1 MRRVMSWV
9 LAVLALAALA
19 LALAERLALLKP
31 PNPAATPLVFV
42 ILAGVLVFFLV
53 LINLP
58 LRARRPVVF
67 VLVLAV
73 FAVLIGGLSYFQFVA
88 KPVML
93 KTILA
98 KAFAPKPTSVSVEP
112 ARVEAWPPIL
122 TEIGTLRAFQGVTIA
137 PQVAGVV
144 TGIHFESGDNVKEGA
159 LLVGIDDSVEQA
171 DLANGVAQLK
181 NANLAFDR
189 QKTLVSGGNTPQ
201 SSVDSAIAARDSAA
215 AAVDRTRAIIAQKAI
230 RAPFP
235 GRLGL
240 RTVDI
245 GQFVAVGTALTTL
258 QRLDPIFADFT
269 APEGDLAR
277 LAVGQPV
284 SIAVDAYPG
293 QNFAGKITAIDARIS
308 AESRNVTVR
317 AQFDNPDVR
326 LLPGM
331 FANVAVTT
339 GAPIKVLT
347 LPRTAAIYSLYGD
360 NVFVVKPAP
369 PSADAPNDKP
379 GLVVERRFVH
389 FGPTQGER
397 IAVDS
402 GLNEGESVVTAGQI
416 KLQNNSPVV
425 IDANEA
431 LPPPAVTPKP

>member
-1 MRRVMSWV
+1 MSWV
-9 LAVLALAALA
+9 FALLAIAAAALA
-19 LALAERLALLKP
+19 VVERFALLRP
-31 PNPAATPLVFV
+31 PLPAAPPAAFGIAAAIFVF
-42 ILAGVLVFFLV
+42 LLV

-58 LRARRPVVF
+58 LKARRPVVF
-67 VLVLAV
+67 VLVAV
-73 FAVLIGGLSYFQFVA
+73 VLTGLIGGLSYFQFVA
-88 KPVML
+88 KPLML

-98 KAFAPKPTSVSVEP
+98 KAFAPKPTSVSVEA
-112 ARVEAWPPIL
+112 ARIEAWPPVL
-122 TEIGTLRAFQGVTIA
+122 TEIGTLRAYQGVTIA

-245 GQFVAVGTALTTL
+245 GQYVAVGAALTTL

-293 QNFAGKITAIDARIS
+293 KNFEGKITAIDARIS

-317 AQFDNPDVR
+317 AQFDNPDAK

-339 GAPIKVLT
+339 GAPVKVLT

-360 NVFVVKPAP
+360 NVFVVKTAP
-369 PSADAPNDKP
+369 PSADTPADKP
-379 GLVVERRFVH
+379 GLVVERRFVR

-402 GLNEGESVVTAGQI
+402 GLSEGESVVTAGQI

-425 IDANEA
+425 IDASAA

>member
-1 MRRVMSWV
+1 MRRVMSW
-9 LAVLALAALA
+9 LLTLLALVAVVLG
-19 LALAERLALLKP
+19 LAERFALLRP
-31 PNPAATPLVFV
+31 PVPAATPSALGIVAAIFVFLL
-42 ILAGVLVFFLV
+42 I

-58 LRARRPVVF
+58 VRARRPVVF
-67 VLVLAV
+67 VLVLAI
-73 FAVLIGGLSYFQFVA
+73 FAVLIAGLSYFQFVA
-88 KPVML
+88 KPTMM
-93 KTILA
+93 KGILA
-98 KAFAPKPTSVSVEP
+98 RAFAPKPTSVSVEA
-112 ARVEAWPPIL
+112 ARIEAWPPVL

-144 TGIHFESGDNVKEGA
+144 TGIHFDSGENVKEGA

-171 DLANGVAQLK
+171 DLANGVALLK
-181 NANLAFDR
+181 NANLALDR
-189 QKTLVSGGNTPQ
+189 QKTLVTGGNTPQ

-215 AAVDRTRAIIAQKAI
+215 AAVDHTRAIIAQKAI
-230 RAPFP
+230 RAPFA

-245 GQFVAVGTALTTL
+245 GQFVAVGVALTTL

-269 APEGDLAR
+269 APEGELAR
-277 LAVGQPV
+277 LAVGQSV
-284 SIAVDAYPG
+284 AIAVDAYPG
-293 QNFAGKITAIDARIS
+293 KNFNGKITAIDARIS

-317 AQFDNPDVR
+317 AQFDNPDAR

-339 GAPIKVLT
+339 GAPVKELT

-360 NVFVVKPAP
+360 NVLVVKTAP
-369 PSADAPNDKP
+369 PSADAPADKP
-379 GLVVERRFVH
+379 GLVVERRFVR

-402 GLNEGESVVTAGQI
+402 GLNEGETVVTAGQI

-425 IDANEA
+425 IDESGA

>member
-1 MRRVMSWV
+1 VG
-9 LAVLALAALA
+9 A
-19 LALAERLALLKP
+19 
-31 PNPAATPLVFV
+31 VFV
-42 ILAGVLVFFLV
+42 GLAV

-58 LRARRPVVF
+58 LRARRPIVF
-67 VLVLAV
+67 VLVLV
-73 FAVLIGGLSYFQFVA
+73 IFAALIGGLSYFQYVA

-98 KAFAPKPTSVSVEP
+98 KVFAPKPTSVSVEA
-112 ARVEAWPPIL
+112 ARVESWPPVL
-122 TEIGTLRAFQGVTIA
+122 TEIGTLRAFQGVTVA

-144 TGIHFESGDNVKEGA
+144 TGIHFDSGDDVEEGA
-159 LLVGIDDSVEQA
+159 LLVSIDDSVEQA
-171 DLANGVAQLK
+171 DLSNNAAQLK

-189 QKTLVSGGNTPQ
+189 QKSLVAGGNTPQ

-215 AAVDRTRAIIAQKAI
+215 AAVERTRAIIAQKAI
-230 RAPFP
+230 RAPFA

-245 GQFVAVGTALTTL
+245 GQFVAVGAALTTL

-293 QNFAGKITAIDARIS
+293 RTFEGKITAVDARVS

-317 AQFDNPDVR
+317 AQFENPDAK

-339 GAPIKVLT
+339 GEPVKVLT

-360 NVFVVKPAP
+360 NVFVVKAGA
-369 PSADAPNDKP
+369 PSADAPSDKP
-379 GLVVERRFVH
+379 GLVVERRFVK
-389 FGPTQGER
+389 FGSTRGER
-397 IAVDS
+397 IAVVT
-402 GLNEGESVVTAGQI
+402 GLSEGDQVVTAGQV

-425 IDANEA
+425 IDESGA